1 MANINTYLS
10 KILSAIYGEEVRGSI
25 HDALKAVN
33 EEATKAANDAA
44 ASAADAEQ
52 AVAAANTAAGKANT
66 AAGNANTAATTA
78 NAAAERAEAAA
89 GGAITD
95 KTVTFTQASTRAN
108 INTGESMGT
117 LLGKIKKW
125 FADLGTSAFQTV
137 ANNLTTTAAGSVL
150 DARQGKALAD
160 MHKVSR
166 IELLTS
172 GSENSAVNGAYI
184 KKSGNVKLLTV
195 AGTIKIAMDAGT
207 EYTLGQITNTD
218 YQPTYL
224 VQQIEIIRP
233 NGDIGAIKIATDGTV
248 SLTPNVT
255 MAVNTTLRF
264 RTIYV

>member
-1 MANINTYLS
+1 M
-10 KILSAIYGEEVRGSI
+10 
-25 HDALKAVN
+25 
-33 EEATKAANDAA
+33 
-44 ASAADAEQ
+44 
-52 AVAAANTAAGKANT
+52 
-66 AAGNANTAATTA
+66 
-78 NAAAERAEAAA
+78 
-89 GGAITD
+89 
-95 KTVTFTQASTRAN
+95 
-108 INTGESMGT
+108 
-117 LLGKIKKW
+117 
-125 FADLGTSAFQTV
+125 
-137 ANNLTTTAAGSVL
+137 L
-150 DARQGKALAD
+150 DARQGKVLAD

-207 EYTLGQITNTD
+207 EYTLGQITNAD

-264 RTIYV
+264 RAIYV

>member
-1 MANINTYLS
+1 MASLPTTSIPSLTEATSVSDSDLM
-10 KILSAIYGEEVRGSI
+10 LIYGIEANKIKWSTI
-25 HDALKAVN
+25 CNLIKA
-33 EEATKAANDAA
+33 KL
-44 ASAADAEQ
+44 
-52 AVAAANTAAGKANT
+52 GI
-66 AAGNANTAATTA
+66 GTAAT
-78 NAAAERAEAAA
+78 
-89 GGAITD
+89 
-95 KTVTFTQASTRAN
+95 QA
-108 INTGESMGT
+108 
-117 LLGKIKKW
+117 
-125 FADLGTSAFQTV
+125 V

-264 RTIYV
+264 RAIYV